1 MQSGDVLCFYIASLT
16 PHMLLRTCTFCEAV
30 TLRKRHLELIV
41 AKEDH
46 PFVNGYNRSTLS
58 YEKELPNRRVV
69 AKDSV
74 FVYVPVK
81 FEAELF
87 LY

>member
-1 MQSGDVLCFYIASLT
+1 MSLRK
-16 PHMLLRTCTFCEAV
+16 HLVNLV
-30 TLRKRHLELIV
+30 TLRKRHPLI

-46 PFVNGYNRSTLS
+46 PFVNGYDKSTLP
-58 YEKELPNRRVV
+58 YEKELANRRVV
-69 AKDSV
+69 AKVRKSV

-81 FEAELF
+81 FKAELF

>member
-1 MQSGDVLCFYIASLT
+1 MS
-16 PHMLLRTCTFCEAV
+16 LRTHFV
-30 TLRKRHLELIV
+30 NQVMLRKRHLI

-46 PFVNGYNRSTLS
+46 PFCKLLDKSTLS
-58 YEKELPNRRVV
+58 YEKELPNKQVV
-69 AKDSV
+69 AKV

-81 FEAELF
+81 FEADLF